1 MPDGAEVTIDEDG
14 YRVASYR
21 VLAPVGPAR
30 FILTSRDQATIE
42 PDGTLHYV
50 ARLRWHGLP
59 VARLDMRAHA
69 VDTTPPASHAP
80 ATLSGSG

>member
-1 MPDGAEVTIDEDG
+1 M
-14 YRVASYR
+14 
-21 VLAPVGPAR
+21 
-30 FILTSRDQATIE
+30 LTSRDQATIE

-59 VARLDMRAHA
+59 VARLDTHAHA

-80 ATLSGSG
+80 ATLSGSA